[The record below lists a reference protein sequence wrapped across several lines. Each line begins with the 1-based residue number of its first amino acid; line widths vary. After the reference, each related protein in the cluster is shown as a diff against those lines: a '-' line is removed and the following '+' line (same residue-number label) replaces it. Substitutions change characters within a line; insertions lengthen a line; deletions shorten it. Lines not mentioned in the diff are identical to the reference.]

1 MSSTTYNI
9 TPGRYE
15 RQLPV
20 ATKVHFKS
28 SANSTNA
35 TSVKGSSGAVFNM
48 IIHNTHIGGG
58 GGGSGS
64 AIAFRLYDKATA
76 PIVGTDV
83 PMIVINVQSNDSKEI
98 NFTSGITFVN
108 GIAYSIT
115 DGSSLMDATVV
126 SADGVQVYIG
136 YM

>member
-1 MSSTTYNI
+1 
-9 TPGRYE
+9 
-15 RQLPV
+15 
-20 ATKVHFKS
+20 
-28 SANSTNA
+28 
-35 TSVKGSSGAVFNM
+35 M
-48 IIHNTHIGGG
+48 IIHNTHS

-83 PMIVINVQSNDSKEI
+83 PMIVIHVQSNDSKEI

>member
-20 ATKVHFKS
+20 ATKAHSKS
-28 SANSTNA
+28 STNSTNA
-35 TSVKGSSGAVFNM
+35 TSVKASAGTVFNM
-48 IIHNTHIGGG
+48 IIHNTHG

-64 AIAFRLYDKATA
+64 AIAFRLYNKTTA
-76 PIVGTDV
+76 PVVGTDV
-83 PMIVINVQSNDSKEI
+83 PMIIIHVPSSSSKEI
-98 NFTSGITFVN
+98 SFTSGVTFTD

-115 DGSSLMDATVV
+115 GGDSLLDAAAVD
-126 SADGVQVYIG
+126 ADGVQVYMG

>member
-28 SANSTNA
+28 STNSTNA
-35 TSVKGSSGAVFNM
+35 TSVKSSAGAIFNM
-48 IIHNTHIGGG
+48 IIHNTHS

-64 AIAFRLYDKATA
+64 AIAFRLYNKATA
-76 PIVGTDV
+76 PVVGTDV
-83 PMIVINVQSNDSKEI
+83 PMIVIHVQSNDSKEI

>member
-20 ATKVHFKS
+20 ATKAHFKS

-35 TSVKGSSGAVFNM
+35 TSVKASAGTVFNM
-48 IIHNTHIGGG
+48 IIHNTHG

-76 PIVGTDV
+76 PVVGTDV
-83 PMIVINVQSNDSKEI
+83 PMIVIHVQSNDSKEI

-115 DGSSLMDATVV
+115 DGSSLMDATAVD
-126 SADGVQVYIG
+126 ADGVQVYMG

>member
-1 MSSTTYNI
+1 MSSTTHNI

-15 RQLPV
+15 RQLPA

-35 TSVKGSSGAVFNM
+35 TSVKNSSGAIFNM
-48 IIHNTHIGGG
+48 IIHNTHS
-58 GGGSGS
+58 GGGSNNS
-64 AIAFRLYDKATA
+64 IAFRLYNKTTA
-76 PIVGTDV
+76 PVVGTDV
-83 PMIVINVQSNDSKEI
+83 PMIVIHVPANASKEI
-98 NFTSGITFVN
+98 NFTSGITFTN

-115 DGSSLMDATVV
+115 DGDALLDATAV

>member
-48 IIHNTHIGGG
+48 IIHNTHSC
-58 GGGSGS
+58 GGSGS

-76 PIVGTDV
+76 PVVGTDV
-83 PMIVINVQSNDSKEI
+83 PMIVIHVQSNDSKEI

-126 SADGVQVYIG
+126 DADGVQVYIG

>member
-1 MSSTTYNI
+1 MASTTYNI

-20 ATKVHFKS
+20 ATKAHFKS

-35 TSVKGSSGAVFNM
+35 TSVKASSGAVFNM
-48 IIHNTHIGGG
+48 IIHNTHG

-64 AIAFRLYDKATA
+64 SITIRFYDKATA
-76 PIVGTDV
+76 PTVGTDV
-83 PMIVINVQSNDSKEI
+83 PIIIVHVGSGTSKEV
-98 NFTSGITFVN
+98 NFTSGITFTN
-108 GIAYSIT
+108 GIAYALT
-115 DGSSLMDATVV
+115 AGDSLLDATSVD
-126 SADGVQVYIG
+126 ADGVQVYIG

>member
-28 SANSTNA
+28 STNSTNA
-35 TSVKGSSGAVFNM
+35 TSVKSSAGAIFNM
-48 IIHNTHIGGG
+48 IIHNTHS

-83 PMIVINVQSNDSKEI
+83 PMIVIHVQSNDSKEI

>member
-28 SANSTNA
+28 STNSTNA
-35 TSVKGSSGAVFNM
+35 TSVKSSAGAVFNM
-48 IIHNTHIGGG
+48 IIHNTHSGGG
-58 GGGSGS
+58 GNNS
-64 AIAFRLYDKATA
+64 IAFRLYNKSTA
-76 PIVGTDV
+76 PVVGTDV
-83 PMIVINVQSNDSKEI
+83 PMIVIHVPSNQSKEI
-98 NFTSGITFVN
+98 NFTSGITFTN
-108 GIAYSIT
+108 GIAYSLT
-115 DGSSLMDATVV
+115 AGDALLNATAV
-126 SADGVQVYIG
+126 SADGVQLYIG

>member
-35 TSVKGSSGAVFNM
+35 TSIKGSPGAIFNM
-48 IIHNTHIGGG
+48 IIHNTHSGGG
-58 GGGSGS
+58 GGS

-76 PIVGTDV
+76 PVVGTDV
-83 PMIVINVQSNDSKEI
+83 PMIVIHVQSNDSKEI

-126 SADGVQVYIG
+126 DADGVQVYIG

>member
-15 RQLPV
+15 RQLPA

-35 TSVKGSSGAVFNM
+35 TSVKNSSGAIFNM
-48 IIHNTHIGGG
+48 IIHNTHSG

-76 PIVGTDV
+76 PVVGTDV
-83 PMIVINVQSNDSKEI
+83 PMIIIHVSANSSKEI
-98 NFTSGITFVN
+98 NFTSGITFTN

-115 DGSSLMDATVV
+115 DGDALLDATVV
-126 SADGVQVYIG
+126 TADGVQVYIG

>member
-1 MSSTTYNI
+1 MASTTYNI
-9 TPGRYE
+9 TPGRFE
-15 RQLPV
+15 KQLPV

-28 SANSTNA
+28 STAGTNA
-35 TSVKGSSGAVFNM
+35 TLLKGASGAIFNM
-48 IIHNTHIGGG
+48 IIHNTHSGGG
-58 GGGSGS
+58 GGS

-83 PMIVINVQSNDSKEI
+83 PMIVIHVQSNDSKEI

>member
-35 TSVKGSSGAVFNM
+35 TSVKGSSGAIFNM
-48 IIHNTHIGGG
+48 IIHNTHS

-83 PMIVINVQSNDSKEI
+83 PMIVIHVQSNDSKEI

>member
-1 MSSTTYNI
+1 MASTTYNI

-20 ATKVHFKS
+20 ATKAHFKS
-28 SANSTNA
+28 STNSTNA
-35 TSVKGSSGAVFNM
+35 TSVKASAGTVFNM
-48 IIHNTHIGGG
+48 IIHNTHS

-64 AIAFRLYDKATA
+64 AITVRLYNKATA
-76 PIVGTDV
+76 PVVGTDV
-83 PMIVINVQSNDSKEI
+83 PMAIIHVPSHESKEI
-98 NFTSGITFVN
+98 NFTSGITFTT

-115 DGSSLMDATVV
+115 AGDTLLDTTVV
-126 SADGVQVYIG
+126 DADGVQLYMG

>member
-9 TPGRYE
+9 VPGRYE

-35 TSVKGSSGAVFNM
+35 TSVKASAGAVFNM
-48 IIHNTHIGGG
+48 IIHNTHS

-76 PIVGTDV
+76 PVVGTDV
-83 PMIVINVQSNDSKEI
+83 PMIVIHVQSNDSKEI

-115 DGSSLMDATVV
+115 DGSSLMDATAVD
-126 SADGVQVYIG
+126 ADGVQVYIG